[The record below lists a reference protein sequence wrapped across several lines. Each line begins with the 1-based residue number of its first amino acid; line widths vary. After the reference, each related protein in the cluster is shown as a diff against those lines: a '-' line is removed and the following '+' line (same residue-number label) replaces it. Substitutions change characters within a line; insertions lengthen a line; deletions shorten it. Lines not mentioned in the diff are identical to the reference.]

1 MNTNMHAQVMRRISQ
16 ELSNVGTYFS
26 AEMQRSMRDWLQRID
41 AARSASDVGRLNDEI
56 EEELLIREEIHSAL
70 AR

>member
-26 AEMQRSMRDWLQRID
+26 PEMQRSLRDWLQRID
-41 AARSASDVGRLNDEI
+41 AARSTSELCRLNDEI
-56 EEELLIREEIHSAL
+56 EEELLVREEFQSAL